1 MVNRHIAMLL
11 HYHAYRYSRNTPIL
25 RGVDAENFVRNL
37 YAEKKPDKKRQER
50 MAKNYEYLCRI
61 ASFKIK

>member
-1 MVNRHIAMLL
+1 MIMAHVIKD
-11 HYHAYRYSRNTPIL
+11 TPIL

-50 MAKNYEYLCRI
+50 MAKKGIIHSEFYNI
-61 ASFKIK
+61 N

>member
-1 MVNRHIAMLL
+1 MQQNKQMIMAHVIKD
-11 HYHAYRYSRNTPIL
+11 TPIL

-37 YAEKKPDKKRQER
+37 YTEKKPDKKRQER